1 MKQCFVNNPR
11 EIIIAIDAMGG
22 DLGPI
27 AVINGAFQASK
38 KIPKIK
44 FIFFGNKIEI
54 APLLKKKKILNISE
68 IVHTH
73 QIITNDIKPIDA
85 LRKFRKSSMFKATES
100 VKLGVSNAIVSGGN
114 TGALMVI
121 STVLMKT
128 INGINRPAIASMF
141 PTKKSET
148 LMLDLGANID
158 CDVKN
163 ILDFAIMGKIFSKT
177 VLGIKKPKI
186 GLLNVGSEILK
197 GNKIVQL
204 AAKRLAKEKNI
215 NFYGFIEGNDI
226 PMGIVDV
233 VVTDGFTGNIALKTA
248 EGISELYTDYL
259 KKTFNDNL
267 YSKLAFIISLPILK
281 TLWNRVSPGKYNG
294 AMFLGLNGIVV
305 KSHGRSDADGF
316 ANAISVAYDLCI
328 NNFNEKIICD
338 IKKSF

>member
-68 IVHTH
+68 IFHTD

-215 NFYGFIEGNDI
+215 DFYGFIEGNDI

-305 KSHGRSDADGF
+305 KSHGRSDSDGF

-328 NNFNEKIICD
+328 NNFNENYKWY
-338 IKKSF
+338 

>member
-1 MKQCFVNNPR
+1 MNNPR

-68 IVHTH
+68 IVHTD

-148 LMLDLGANID
+148 VMLDLGANID

-197 GNKIVQL
+197 GNETIQV
-204 AAKRLAKEKNI
+204 AAKKLQKKKNI
-215 NFYGFIEGNDI
+215 NFYGFVEGNDV
-226 PMGIVDV
+226 PMGVVDV
-233 VVTDGFTGNIALKTA
+233 VVTDGFTGNIALKIA
-248 EGISELYTDYL
+248 EGTSELYTNYL
-259 KKTFNDNL
+259 TSSFKDNL
-267 YSKLAFIISLPILK
+267 YSKFAFIISLPILK
-281 TLWNRVSPGKYNG
+281 SLWHKVDPCKYNG

-305 KSHGRSDADGF
+305 KSHGRSDAEGF
-316 ANAISVAYDLCI
+316 ANAISVAYDLSI
-328 NNFNEKIICD
+328 NNFNKKIIFD
-338 IKKSF
+338 IKKIFK

>member
-54 APLLKKKKILNISE
+54 APLLKKKDILNISE
-68 IVHTH
+68 IVHTD

-100 VKLGVSNAIVSGGN
+100 VKSGVSNAIVSGGN

-148 LMLDLGANID
+148 VMLDLGANID

-215 NFYGFIEGNDI
+215 DFYGFIEGNDI